1 MTRARL
7 ALTLYL
13 TVGAWLLF
21 VPAAHAYLDPGST
34 SVIFG
39 ALVAGAMGAGMF
51 FKTFW
56 RRITGF
62 FRRDDGTTEAGTQT
76 AAEHGEDVRD
86 DEVGADRS

>member
-21 VPAAHAYLDPGST
+21 TPAAHAYLDPGST

-56 RRITGF
+56 RKLTGL
-62 FRRDDGTTEAGTQT
+62 FRRDGGTGEGTTTP
-76 AAEHGEDVRD
+76 AEHGEDVRD